1 MNDQQ
6 EEQEQEQEIWNDFQ
20 LLREAQ
26 KADAIEAEYNK
37 FMDGDTETM
46 LEIARNAW
54 EYTPEETEAEE
65 QEIEA
70 EYFVSY
76 VTIPESAIQ
85 ANISTSNHV
94 DGKYF
99 VCLEGG
105 ADGWCGYTDTLAEA
119 QALGKALIAEYLTTE

>member
-6 EEQEQEQEIWNDFQ
+6 EEQENWNDFQ
-20 LLREAQ
+20 ALREAK
-26 KADAIEAEYNK
+26 KADAIEAEYAS
-37 FMDGDTETM
+37 FMNGDTGKM
-46 LEIARNAW
+46 LEITSNAW